1 MSPTGPGAWPPSGEP
16 PAAAPGAS
24 AIGSSGI
31 DSSGI
36 EETGIDDSGI
46 DLDLAFGCDGDL
58 ARALVNQA
66 GALADPLAGADFW
79 HERLSG
85 WLDALQAELP
95 EALQSQA
102 YCLGLQLVSDASI
115 AALNQDWRGKGGPTD
130 VLAFAAQDDDLEGA
144 FPMPLPTQLQG
155 DGEAGEDD
163 DVEAERTDQ
172 GEAGGDPGSG
182 DEDEDEDELDGDAD
196 EEAGEEAGEE
206 DSDDDG
212 DQDWDPA
219 FDALEL
225 GDIVISLDTAARQAP
240 EHGHSL
246 EQELLF
252 LASHG
257 LLHLVGWDH
266 PDDASLAAML
276 ARQERLLAAA
286 GPSLAP

>member
-1 MSPTGPGAWPPSGEP
+1 MSPTGPGAWPPSAEP

-24 AIGSSGI
+24 GGSAIGGPS
-31 DSSGI
+31 I
-36 EETGIDDSGI
+36 EETGIDDSGT

-58 ARALVNQA
+58 AGALVNQA

-144 FPMPLPTQLQG
+144 FPMPLPSQLQ
-155 DGEAGEDD
+155 AN
-163 DVEAERTDQ
+163 
-172 GEAGGDPGSG
+172 GEAGGDHGA
-182 DEDEDEDELDGDAD
+182 DDEDELDGDAD
-196 EEAGEEAGEE
+196 DDDEDEDDGEADAEADEEADAD

-212 DQDWDPA
+212 DQDWEPA
-219 FDALEL
+219 FGALEL

-276 ARQERLLAAA
+276 ARQGDLLDPAAA
-286 GPSLAP
+286 PRLAPSA

>member
-1 MSPTGPGAWPPSGEP
+1 MSPTDPGPGSNSTSSERPQTGNQASG
-16 PAAAPGAS
+16 PA
-24 AIGSSGI
+24 
-31 DSSGI
+31 
-36 EETGIDDSGI
+36 I
-46 DLDLAFGCDGDL
+46 DLDLAFSSDDDL
-58 ARALVNQA
+58 AEALLNQA
-66 GALADPLAGADFW
+66 GPLADPLAGADLW

-163 DVEAERTDQ
+163 AFEDERTDQ

-182 DEDEDEDELDGDAD
+182 DEDELDGDADDEAD
-196 EEAGEEAGEE
+196 EEAGEDDSED

-286 GPSLAP
+286 GASLAP